1 MQCQNCLCLLSTV
14 TWMKGVRDI
23 TNSQRSLKETINDY
37 VRLTLKRALVSDAG
51 TYCILAKNVYG
62 CDRAFFTVTVCS
74 LLYCTILQLN
84 YKTKQFINKWNTTFS
99 RQTRFCSH
107 NCILLCH

>member
-1 MQCQNCLCLLSTV
+1 MSSFSVKIVLCLLSIV

-23 TNSQRSLKETINDY
+23 TNSQRSLKETIDDY
-37 VRLTLKRALVSDAG
+37 VRLTLTRALVSDAG

-84 YKTKQFINKWNTTFS
+84 CKTKQFINKWNTHS
-99 RQTRFCSH
+99 
-107 NCILLCH
+107 L

>member
-1 MQCQNCLCLLSTV
+1 
-14 TWMKGVRDI
+14 MKGVRDI
-23 TNSQRSLKETINDY
+23 TNSQRSLKETIDDY

-74 LLYCTILQLN
+74 LLYCTISQRN
-84 YKTKQFINKWNTTFS
+84 YKAKYFINKWNTPS
-99 RQTRFCSH
+99 LQQTDRFCSSH
-107 NCILLCH
+107 SCLLLYHRIHVSNSYKI